1 VSGKTVRD
9 ACDEALWNG
18 MDKAK
23 FFMGGGAMFSGVTV
37 GRSKLTASELVLKA
51 SMISVLDTII

>member
-1 VSGKTVRD
+1 VRD